1 MSTTCLFSELDPF
14 TGEIPFQTSQLEML
28 TNSLKLAC
36 LLYDR
41 VIVNSN
47 VLLEHPL
54 CLPAFQK
61 LKPFVQSGVLWTTNS
76 RPQDSMEQFIQIQAG
91 RVLREANRIRAEQV
105 KKMLEAWLALA
116 PGQWPMTRNA
126 SQQVG
131 SATHNILHNLQTL
144 KLFAPSGTQGLH
156 RMLDKV
162 QAMQEEQ
169 RFAREELF
177 ALLNSQRGTLHTW
190 DRARMAMVVQGEY
203 ISQGTQNKGAAKISL
218 FGGRFAQ
225 RMHHQQRL
233 FAAGMPLLDFH
244 TKVAI
249 SNALQSAGY
258 PLVRILSLP
267 VDALFDFSQ
276 SPEWKQ
282 WRQSVLGLLA
292 KSKPPSF
299 PTTLQYF
306 FTHPKPY
313 PVWNGILPPD
323 AALSAQLLAQSP
335 WLFASLATLGSLTLE
350 TGTPPTNQAERA
362 ASCPLLALGNPSILS
377 WIQGDSPQQITIS
390 HKESALLAALAF
402 FGEDGAPLEAL
413 RQLDMDITPT
423 DNDLPHWQAWQD
435 EPPEA
440 QLARLNRI
448 NVLKHR
454 LNARTHE
461 SGLQISVHKR
471 KSIWRL
477 EWQGEPTVLPITGT
491 AWAMEKPDGEM
502 AVDQASLPQNLTTRQ
517 QKAFRVLLEYA
528 PSFVSAASLAEAI
541 GEPGTSTKKVSDML
555 YRMNQ
560 RLAGNFS
567 ITRNHKGE
575 YGLLPIDN

>member
-1 MSTTCLFSELDPF
+1 MPTTCLFSELDPF

-61 LKPFVQSGVLWTTNS
+61 LKPFVQTGVLWTTNS
-76 RPQDSMEQFIQIQAG
+76 RPQDSMEQFIQTQAK
-91 RVLREANRIRAEQV
+91 RVLRETNRTQAEQV
-105 KKMLEAWLALA
+105 EKMLEAWLVLA
-116 PGQWPMTRNA
+116 PRQWPMTRNA
-126 SQQVG
+126 SQQVD

-162 QAMQEEQ
+162 QAMQEER
-169 RFAREELF
+169 RFARDELF
-177 ALLNSQRGTLHTW
+177 ALLNNQRGTLHKW
-190 DRARMAMVVQGEY
+190 DSAQIAMVVQGEY
-203 ISQGTQNKGAAKISL
+203 ISQGTQNKGGTKIRL

-244 TKVAI
+244 TKAAI
-249 SNALQSAGY
+249 SNALQVTSY
-258 PLVRILSLP
+258 PLARIISLP
-267 VDALFDFSQ
+267 TDALFDFSQ

-282 WRQSVLGLLA
+282 WRQAVLGLLA
-292 KSKPPSF
+292 KGKPPPL

-306 FTHPKPY
+306 FSHPKAY

-323 AALSAQLLAQSP
+323 AAVSGQLLVQSP
-335 WLFASLATLGSLTLE
+335 WLFASIATLGSLTQE
-350 TGTPPTNQAERA
+350 TERVT
-362 ASCPLLALGNPSILS
+362 SHPLLTLDNPSILS
-377 WIQGDSPQQITIS
+377 WTQNSNPQQLILS
-390 HKESALLAALAF
+390 HKESSLLAALAF
-402 FGEDGAPLEAL
+402 FGKDGAPLEVL

-423 DNDLPHWQAWQD
+423 DNDLPQWQAWQD
-435 EPPEA
+435 APPA
-440 QLARLNRI
+440 KQLARLNRL

-454 LNARTHE
+454 LNARICE

-471 KSIWRL
+471 KSIWWL
-477 EWQGEPTVLPITGT
+477 KWQGEPTVLPVTGT
-491 AWAMEKPDGEM
+491 AWTMEEPRGERE
-502 AVDQASLPQNLTTRQ
+502 VDTTSLSLTLTTRQ
-517 QKAFRVLLEYA
+517 QKAFRVLLEHA
-528 PSFVSAASLAEAI
+528 PGFVSAASLIEAI
-541 GEPGTSTKKVSDML
+541 GEPNSSTKKISDMI

-560 RLAGNFS
+560 RLASNFS

-575 YGLLPIDN
+575 YGLFARN